1 MADFLLPPGSNSFHQ
16 FTPES
21 LAAIEKRIAEKL
33 ARNAKQEYRDQPED
47 EEKPRPQFDLQAC
60 KKLPGIYGTL
70 PPELIGEP
78 LEDLD
83 PYYSDH
89 KTFIVLNK
97 GKTIFRFSA
106 TPALYMLSPF
116 HPVRR
121 AAIKILVHSL
131 FSIFIMCTILTN
143 CVFMAQSEV
152 QSWNKYV
159 EYTFTGIYTFESLI
173 KILARGFCMT
183 EFTFLRDPWNW
194 LDFSVIV
201 MAYITEFVDLG
212 NVSALRTFRVLRA
225 LKTISVISGLKTIVG
240 ALIQSVRKLADVMI
254 LTVFCLSVFALVG
267 LQLFMGNLRHKCV
280 RNFTEFNSTNS
291 TFYSGVQ
298 KWNSLDDFLNDS
310 ENYFI
315 KNGTTEA
322 LLCGNSSDAGTC
334 PAGYRCLKAGE
345 NPDYGY
351 TSFDTF
357 GWAFLSLFRLMTQD
371 CWERLYQQTLRSAG
385 KIYML
390 FFMLVIFLGSFYLV
404 NLILAVVAM
413 AYEEQNQATIA
424 ETEAKE
430 RKFQEAMEMLK
441 KEQEALA
448 ARGIDSMSLSSFE
461 MSPLASKNAKERR
474 NRRRKNKSLGL
485 EDYGEDQKVPKS
497 EYNDSQRRMTL
508 LDISYGPSANSVK
521 RRASHGSIFS
531 FQFRGRD
538 IGSETDFADDEIST
552 AGENESQHGSLLVP
566 RTGRRSSV
574 QSQASYSSRPPTP
587 NYMQNG
593 KRNSSVDCNG
603 VVSLIGGGT
612 GVHSPDTTS
621 PSGLLLPPV
630 IMENSGTGDMT
641 SPSDEASK
649 KQLLIPHR
657 LSVDQYDQPFQR
669 QRAVSAVSIITSAM
683 EELEES
689 QQRCPPCWNH
699 FAVKFL
705 IWDCCPLWLLIKK
718 YVKFV
723 VMDPFTDL
731 TITLC
736 IVMNTLFM
744 ALEHYKMTKEF
755 DDMLYIGNLVF
766 TGIFTAEMI
775 FKIIALDPYYYF
787 QQGWNIFDSII
798 VILSL
803 MELGLSSMGNLSV
816 LRSFRLLRVFK
827 LAKSW
832 PTLNT
837 LIKIIGNS
845 VGALGNLTLVLAIIV
860 FIFAVVGMQLFG
872 KDYLLKVEK
881 INNTNK
887 LPRWHMYD
895 FFHSF
900 LIIFRILCGEWIETM
915 WDCMEVAGQPLCLLV
930 FLLVMVIGNLVVLNL
945 FLALLLSSF
954 SADNLSAPDED
965 GEMNNLQL
973 AFARINRGLQY
984 VKNTTWDFCCNLLRH
999 PKTTAE
1005 KKAMIKL
1012 AAQNTDVLHNCVNS
1026 HTIAIAESGKD
1037 VENHK
1042 ENNAEAGTDKNG
1054 QKHRLMSDN
1063 DDFLTNPDLSICV
1076 PIAMGESDIED
1087 QEDEEEQSTFTETE
1101 QEKQLQLRG
1110 QQCKSP
1116 EVRSQTSEICEEL
1129 SELYV
1134 DKQLKVEPPPS
1145 PPPLLLGQKEPD
1157 EISLSEGSTV
1167 DLANPG
1173 ELLEQIP
1180 DLAEE
1185 LMEPEDCFPEV
1196 CVRFFPCC
1204 SVDTTTFAGKI
1215 WWRLRKTCYKIV
1227 EHNWFETFIIFMIL
1241 LSSGTLAFEDIYLED
1256 RKNIKILLEYADKI
1270 FTYIFVLEM
1279 LLKWVAYGFKKYFTN
1294 AWCWLDFLIVDIS
1307 VVCLIATTLDYD
1319 QLGAMK
1325 SLRTLRALRPLRAL
1339 SRFESIRVSLISL
1352 IANSLGYSEMGPI
1365 KSLRTLRAL
1374 RPLRALSR
1382 FEGMRVVVNALVGAI
1397 PSIMN
1402 VLLVCLIFWLIF
1414 SIMGVN
1420 LFAGKFG
1427 KCINK
1432 TAGDMPLDSK
1442 VINNMSECI
1451 IYNVTGNLYWTKVKV
1466 NFDNVGAGYLA
1477 LLQVA
1482 TFKGWMDIMYAAVD
1496 SRGCEEQPEWECNL
1510 YMYLY
1515 FVIFIIFGSFFTL
1528 NLFIGVIIDN
1538 FNQQKKK
1545 ISGQD
1550 IFMTEEQKKYY
1561 NAMKKLGSKKPQKP
1575 IPRPLNKYQGFIFD
1589 IVSKQAFD
1597 VSIMILICLNMVTM
1611 MVETDDQSQEKVNI
1625 LHKINMLFVAIFT
1638 AECIIKMLAL
1648 RHYYFT
1654 NGWNI
1659 FDFVVVILSIVGT
1672 VLSDIIQK
1680 YFFSPTLFRVIRL
1693 ARIGRVLRLIRG
1705 AKGIRTL
1712 LFALM
1717 MSLPA
1722 LFNIGLLLFLVMFIY
1737 AIFGM
1742 ANFAYVK
1749 KEYGIDDMF
1758 NFQTFANSMLCLFQI
1773 TTSAGWDGLLN
1784 PILNTGPPH
1793 CDPNLKNANGSKGD
1807 CGSPAVGILFFVT
1820 YIIIS
1825 FLIVV
1830 NMYIAIILENFSV
1843 ATEESTEPLSEDDFD
1858 MFYEIWEKFDP
1869 EATQFIE
1876 YSVLSDFADALAEPL
1891 RIAKPNKIKL
1901 IAMDLPM
1908 VSGDRIHCL
1917 DILFAFTKRVL
1928 GESGEMDALKIQMEE
1943 KFMAANPSKISYEPI
1958 TTTLRRKQ
1966 EEVSA
1971 IIIQRAY
1978 RSHLFQ
1984 RSLKQASFLYRHQA
1998 CDGNMLEDEAPE
2010 KEGLIAFMMN
2020 ENYGRPIDKSETVSS
2035 TSFPPSYDSVTRA
2048 TSDNLQLKITDSTK
2062 SDEHVDYLLSPD
2074 RDKESIV

>member
-1 MADFLLPPGSNSFHQ
+1 MADFLLPPGSNSFHR

-21 LAAIEKRIAEKL
+21 LAAIEKQIAEKL
-33 ARNAKQEYRDQPED
+33 ARNVKQEYGDKPDE

-106 TPALYMLSPF
+106 TPALYILSPF

-131 FSIFIMCTILTN
+131 FSMFIMCTILTN

-240 ALIQSVRKLADVMI
+240 ALIQSVKKLADVMI

-280 RNFTEFNSTNS
+280 RNYTEFNG
-291 TFYSGVQ
+291 TFYSGTQ
-298 KWNSLDDFLNDS
+298 QWNSSDDFLNDP

-315 KNGTTEA
+315 KNGTSDA

-334 PAGYRCLKAGE
+334 PTGYRCLKAGE
-345 NPDYGY
+345 NPDHGY

-371 CWERLYQQTLRSAG
+371 YWERLYQQTLRSAG

-390 FFMLVIFLGSFYLV
+390 FFMLVIFLGSFYLI

-430 RKFQEAMEMLK
+430 RKFREAMEMLK
-441 KEQEALA
+441 KEQENYSLALA

-461 MSPLASKNAKERR
+461 MSPLASKNSKERR
-474 NRRRKNKSLGL
+474 NRRMKKKSLGV
-485 EDYGEDQKVPKS
+485 EDYGENQNVPKS
-497 EYNDSQRRMTL
+497 EYDGCQRR
-508 LDISYGPSANSVK
+508 
-521 RRASHGSIFS
+521 
-531 FQFRGRD
+531 
-538 IGSETDFADDEIST
+538 
-552 AGENESQHGSLLVP
+552 
-566 RTGRRSSV
+566 
-574 QSQASYSSRPPTP
+574 
-587 NYMQNG
+587 
-593 KRNSSVDCNG
+593 
-603 VVSLIGGGT
+603 
-612 GVHSPDTTS
+612 
-621 PSGLLLPPV
+621 
-630 IMENSGTGDMT
+630 MT

-649 KQLLIPHR
+649 KQLLMPHR
-657 LSVDQYDQPFQR
+657 LSVDHYDQPFQR

-718 YVKFV
+718 HVKFV

-736 IVMNTLFM
+736 IVLNTLFM

-872 KDYLLKVEK
+872 KDYLLKVKK
-881 INNTNK
+881 ISTDNS
-887 LPRWHMYD
+887 LPRWHMND

-973 AFARINRGLQY
+973 AFARINRGLRY

-1012 AAQNTDVLHNCVNS
+1012 AAQNTGVLHNCVNS
-1026 HTIAIAESGKD
+1026 HTTAEICKD

-1042 ENNAEAGTDKNG
+1042 ENHADDGTDENG
-1054 QKHRLMSDN
+1054 QKLPVISDN

-1076 PIAMGESDIED
+1076 PIAVGESDIED
-1087 QEDEEEQSTFTETE
+1087 QEDDEEQSTFTEMEQALLKSEFSLSERCLSDSSPECSLLFTGPLQQ
-1101 QEKQLQLRG
+1101 QEKQLQLKG

-1116 EVRSQTSEICEEL
+1116 GVRSQTSEICEEL

-1134 DKQLKVEPPPS
+1134 DKQLKAELPPS
-1145 PPPLLLGQKEPD
+1145 PPPLLLGQKELD

-1167 DLANPG
+1167 DLGNSA

-1180 DLAEE
+1180 ELAEE
-1185 LMEPEDCFPEV
+1185 LMEPENCFPEV

-1204 SVDTTTFAGKI
+1204 SVDTTTFSGKI
-1215 WWRLRKTCYKIV
+1215 WWRLRKTCYRIV

-1241 LSSGTLAFEDIYLED
+1241 LSSGTLAFEDIYLEE
-1256 RKNIKILLEYADKI
+1256 RKNIKTILEYADKI

-1339 SRFESIRVSLISL
+1339 SRFESIRV
-1352 IANSLGYSEMGPI
+1352 
-1365 KSLRTLRAL
+1365 
-1374 RPLRALSR
+1374 
-1382 FEGMRVVVNALVGAI
+1382 VVNALLGAI

-1451 IYNVTGNLYWTKVKV
+1451 IYNVTGNFYWTKVKV

-1496 SRGCEEQPEWECNL
+1496 SRGCEEQPEKECNL

-1545 ISGQD
+1545 LGGQD

-1589 IVSKQAFD
+1589 IVTKQAFD

-1611 MVETDDQSQEKVNI
+1611 MVETDDQSLEKVNI

-1638 AECIIKMLAL
+1638 AECSIKMLAL

-1749 KEYGIDDMF
+1749 KEHGIDDMF

-1784 PILNTGPPH
+1784 PILNTGPPY

-1876 YSVLSDFADALAEPL
+1876 YSVLSEFADALAEPL

-1928 GESGEMDALKIQMEE
+1928 GETGEMDALKIQMEE

-1971 IIIQRAY
+1971 IIIQRAF

-2048 TSDNLQLKITDSTK
+2048 TSDNLQLKVTDSSK
-2062 SDEHVDYLLSPD
+2062 SDEPVDYVLSSD